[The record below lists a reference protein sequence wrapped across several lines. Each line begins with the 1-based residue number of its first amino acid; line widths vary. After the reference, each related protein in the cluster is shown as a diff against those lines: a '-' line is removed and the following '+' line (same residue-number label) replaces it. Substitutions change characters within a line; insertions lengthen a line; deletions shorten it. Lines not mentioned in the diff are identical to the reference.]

1 MSILILASISGT
13 DVFST
18 LQEFPTIMDKGARGG
33 EKVTNQGDYWINQEY
48 SFSP

>member
-18 LQEFPTIMDKGARGG
+18 LQEFPTIMDKGGKGR
-33 EKVTNQGDYWINQEY
+33 ESY
-48 SFSP
+48 